1 MLLQKILERFFKGGF
16 FFLEMQ
22 VDKGG
27 ILHFYYKKAEVFAYT
42 QNGILISKTFLLE
55 LRNSKK
61 LNKQIYVPREGVSM
75 YSSQI

>member
-1 MLLQKILERFFKGGF
+1 M
-16 FFLEMQ
+16 EMQ